1 MSKKKSILDEL
12 VDEDSS
18 EHDSDENVDDLK
30 NEGVNV
36 LAKKPKSV
44 TLEDLQRA
52 GFKGGPSVLLMRP
65 PEEQQDMSF
74 SWSDGRAA
82 KEKEPEKESWQ
93 ERQQTH
99 YAATQGAE
107 ETSTLALKAV
117 QHAERLREERRL
129 EKQQQERDRKLSFS
143 QKEKRKREEG
153 KTSRTGS
160 YVEEEKR
167 LGRKFGVFSGF
178 D

>member
-12 VDEDSS
+12 VEEDSS
-18 EHDSDENVDDLK
+18 ENDSDANDDVQK
-30 NEGVNV
+30 HDEEDV
-36 LAKKPKSV
+36 LAKKPKSL

-65 PEEQQDMSF
+65 PEEQQDMALN
-74 SWSDGRAA
+74 WSDGRAA
-82 KEKEPEKESWQ
+82 KAKESENESWQ

-107 ETSTLALKAV
+107 ETSALALKAV

-153 KTSRTGS
+153 KTSRAGS